1 MSATLLIG
9 VLAAA
14 IAQQG
19 PQTDTTFAVHP
30 GSRISIETFGGSITV
45 KAWDKSSMRVQAS
58 HGRHDNID
66 IQSRGTTVHVE
77 AEGRMGTP
85 TNVDFMITV
94 PASSS
99 LELSGVYT
107 DIDVAGVTGDVN
119 AETVQGSITV
129 NGGARMKLESVE
141 GNIIV
146 DGARGRVN
154 ANTVNRGIR
163 VAHSIGDVEAETVN
177 GPIILQDVQASNV
190 DLSTVNGRVVYDGT
204 LRENGDYSFSSHDGA
219 IYVTVPEKAG
229 VAVSVSTFNGSLEAS
244 FPISVR
250 DVSSRKRFN
259 FTIGSGS
266 ARLDLESFGGNIYLK
281 RPGESLP
288 VTLDTR
294 DSGSKMKIKAPKIKI
309 DRDDNE

>member
-14 IAQQG
+14 LAQQG
-19 PQTDTTFAVHP
+19 PQTDTTFAVRP
-30 GSRISIETFGGSITV
+30 GSRISVETFAGSISV
-45 KAWDKSSMRVQAS
+45 KTWDKSAMRVQAT

-66 IQSRGTTVHVE
+66 IESRGSTVHVE

-85 TNVDFMITV
+85 TNVDFQITV
-94 PASSS
+94 PSSSS
-99 LELSGVYT
+99 LELSGVNT

-146 DGARGRVN
+146 EGARGHVS

-163 VAHSIGDVEAETVN
+163 IARSIGDVEAETVN

-219 IYVTVPEKAG
+219 IYVIVPEKTG
-229 VAVSVSTFNGSLEAS
+229 VAVTVSTFNGNLEAS
-244 FPISVR
+244 FPINVR
-250 DVSSRKRFN
+250 DVSNRKRIN

-266 ARLDLESFGGNIYLK
+266 ARLDLESFGGDIYLK
-281 RPGESLP
+281 RPGEALP
-288 VTLDTR
+288 TTMDAR
-294 DSGSKMKIKAPKIKI
+294 DSGMKMKIKAPKIKI